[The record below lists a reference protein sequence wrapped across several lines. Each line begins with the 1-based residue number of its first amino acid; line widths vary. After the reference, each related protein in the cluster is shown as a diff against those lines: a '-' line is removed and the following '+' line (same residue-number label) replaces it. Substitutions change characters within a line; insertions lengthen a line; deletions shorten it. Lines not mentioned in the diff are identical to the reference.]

1 VTFVCIVSRIE
12 DKSAASAAKAGR
24 VGTKDD
30 KEKGSAGPLLLNKKN
45 GGT

>member
-1 VTFVCIVSRIE
+1 V
-12 DKSAASAAKAGR
+12 DKSAALAAKAGR